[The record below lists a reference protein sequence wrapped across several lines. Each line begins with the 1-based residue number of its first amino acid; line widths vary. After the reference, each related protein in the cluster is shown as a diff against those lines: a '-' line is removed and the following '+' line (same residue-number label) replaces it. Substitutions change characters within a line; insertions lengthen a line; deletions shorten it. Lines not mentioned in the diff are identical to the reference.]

1 MKTYLC
7 VYLGS
12 AFVGLIIT
20 PVVIFLGH
28 KIRALDLPGTRN
40 IHSKPI
46 PRIGGVAI
54 ITSTLFPVLSV
65 FLLQNTIGAAFR
77 SILPKVIVL
86 LSCSTF
92 AFVVGLIDDVR
103 GLPARI
109 KLLAEVAAA
118 LIVCAVGVR
127 IMSVAIA
134 GWFTLNLG
142 WFSWP
147 LTLLWIIG
155 ITNAVNL
162 SDGLDGLAAGI
173 SAIACGVIAVFSVYS
188 GQVVMAVLMLALLGS
203 LTSFLFFNFNPA
215 KVFMGDCGSLFVGFT
230 ISAASVMC
238 VTKSAAFVGLALPV
252 LALGIPIFDTLLSM
266 LRRFLERRSL
276 FSPDRSHFHHRLID
290 MGLHQRHVVVT
301 IYLATILSASLGLFM
316 MVRQDIGS
324 LIVFGCVLLLIVLL
338 FWVVGSI
345 RLREIVTGLQEKYA
359 LTRRQGQER
368 ATFEHLQLQFRQV
381 RNFDQCWSAI
391 CEAARQMD
399 FAWVCLRTS
408 YEDGRIETTVWRT
421 PSVKQ
426 KLSHVA
432 MVTLPFG
439 NGRTGVSLELEIAI
453 CANGSLEAAGRR
465 ASLFGRLID
474 ERDLRS
480 VLSQSRHAQQVQAF
494 EQVNRGAC
502 DAGERGTYALQVDGD
517 STKCD
522 LSKR

>member
-1 MKTYLC
+1 MFLDREVMKTYLC

-28 KIRALDLPGTRN
+28 KIRALDPPGARN
-40 IHSKPI
+40 IHSQPT

-54 ITSTLFPVLSV
+54 FTSTLSLVLSV
-65 FLLQNTIGAAFR
+65 LLLQNAIGAAFR
-77 SILPKVIVL
+77 NILPKVSVL
-86 LSCSTF
+86 LFCSTF
-92 AFVVGLIDDVR
+92 TFVVGLIDDIR
-103 GLPARI
+103 GLPARM
-109 KLLAEVAAA
+109 KLLAELAAA
-118 LIVCAVGVR
+118 LTVCAVGVR
-127 IMSVAIA
+127 IMSVNVA
-134 GWFTLNLG
+134 GWLTLDLG

-173 SAIACGVIAVFSVYS
+173 SAIACGVVAVFAVYS

-238 VTKSAAFVGLALPV
+238 VAKSAAFVGLALPV

-276 FSPDRSHFHHRLID
+276 FSPDRSHFHHRLMD
-290 MGLHQRHVVVT
+290 LGLHQRHVVVT

-338 FWVVGSI
+338 FLVVGSI
-345 RLREIVTGLQEKYA
+345 RLREIVTGLQAKYV
-359 LTRRQGQER
+359 LTRRQKQER
-368 ATFEHLQLQFRQV
+368 ATFEHLQLQFR
-381 RNFDQCWSAI
+381 
-391 CEAARQMD
+391 
-399 FAWVCLRTS
+399 
-408 YEDGRIETTVWRT
+408 
-421 PSVKQ
+421 
-426 KLSHVA
+426 
-432 MVTLPFG
+432 
-439 NGRTGVSLELEIAI
+439 
-453 CANGSLEAAGRR
+453 
-465 ASLFGRLID
+465 
-474 ERDLRS
+474 
-480 VLSQSRHAQQVQAF
+480 
-494 EQVNRGAC
+494 
-502 DAGERGTYALQVDGD
+502 
-517 STKCD
+517 
-522 LSKR
+522 